1 MNVSILG
8 CGWLGLPL
16 GKALAEQG
24 HTVIGTTTSEAK
36 LPVLRQAGIQP
47 VLLNFNP
54 EPTGNLAALLNA
66 EVLIISIPP
75 RASSQGDDFHPQQI
89 RQLLHQMTDFRGKL
103 IYISSTSVYPETSTE
118 LDEYGPT
125 LENHPLI
132 TVEHLLQ
139 ESTFPLTVLRCGGL
153 MGYDRIAGKY
163 FIGKTVDTGDVPVNF
178 VHRDDVIGIIEA
190 VLQQD
195 VWNETFNVVA
205 PEHPVRRAIYE
216 RNAEQHG
223 WAPPIFKT
231 PEAPVPFKVISSEKL
246 ITQLAYT
253 FQYPDPL
260 AFP

>member
-54 EPTGNLAALLNA
+54 EPVGDLAALLQA

-103 IYISSTSVYPETSTE
+103 IYISSTSVYPETSTV
-118 LDEYGPT
+118 LDEHGPT

-178 VHRDDVIGIIEA
+178 VHRDDVIGIIETI
-190 VLQQD
+190 LQQG

-216 RNAEQHG
+216 RNAEQQG
-223 WAPPIFKT
+223 WAPPVFEE
-231 PEAPVPFKVISSEKL
+231 PEAPVPFKVISPEKL
-246 ITQLAYT
+246 IKQLAYT